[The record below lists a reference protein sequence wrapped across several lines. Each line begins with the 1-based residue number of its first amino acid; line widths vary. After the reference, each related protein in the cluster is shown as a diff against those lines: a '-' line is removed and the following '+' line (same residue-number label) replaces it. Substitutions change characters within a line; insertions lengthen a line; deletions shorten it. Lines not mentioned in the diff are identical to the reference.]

1 MDRLEM
7 KNIFL
12 QSIIG
17 IVSLALFTGCNQD
30 IIEHQFHVDSE
41 TNTEYVTE
49 TVNAQELT
57 QQFEDYLEQHG
68 FDTKLVLVTSSPD
81 KLTNSDPFDST
92 NAPLADVSISDISQ
106 ARLTEW
112 VADPDS
118 RLCIYTECEP
128 DGGLYEQLPIIMNH
142 MNKFYVALQSLG
154 DDWEEG
160 EGFQGKGTMHVLSSM
175 VEQNG
180 AYYIESVLTTK
191 YLYKRN

>member
-1 MDRLEM
+1 M
-7 KNIFL
+7 KKIFL
-12 QSIIG
+12 QPIIG
-17 IVSLALFTGCNQD
+17 IVSLALFTGCSRN

-81 KLTNSDPFDST
+81 KLINSDPFDST
-92 NAPLADVSISDISQ
+92 NAPLADVSISDVSQ

-118 RLCIYTECEP
+118 RLCIYTECER
-128 DGGLYEQLPIIMNH
+128 DSGLYEQLPIIMNH

-154 DDWEEG
+154 DGWSDGKAFEG
-160 EGFQGKGTMHVLSSM
+160 KEDMFFLSSM
-175 VEQNG
+175 VEKDG
-180 AYYIESVLTTK
+180 TYYIESLLTTR
-191 YLYKRN
+191 YVPD

>member
-1 MDRLEM
+1 MEM
-7 KNIFL
+7 KKIIL
-12 QSIIG
+12 QSVIG
-17 IVSLALFTGCNQD
+17 IASVALFTGCSRD
-30 IIEHQFHVDSE
+30 VIEHQFHVDSE

-57 QQFEDYLEQHG
+57 QQFEDYLEQHE
-68 FDTKLVLVTSSPD
+68 FDTKLVLGTSSPE
-81 KLTNSDPFDST
+81 KLST
-92 NAPLADVSISDISQ
+92 TSYGSPESLDDVSIRDVTPEK
-106 ARLTEW
+106 LNEW
-112 VADPDS
+112 VKNPDN

-175 VEQNG
+175 VEQDG
-180 AYYIESVLTTK
+180 TYYIESVLTTK
-191 YLYKRN
+191 YVYERN

>member
-1 MDRLEM
+1 MEM
-7 KNIFL
+7 KKIIL
-12 QSIIG
+12 QLVIG
-17 IVSLALFTGCNQD
+17 IASVALFTGCSRD

-49 TVNAQELT
+49 TVNAQELM
-57 QQFEDYLEQHG
+57 QRFEDYLKQHG
-68 FDTKLVLVTSSPD
+68 FDTKLVLGTNSPD
-81 KLTNSDPFDST
+81 KLTTTSGKPAEN
-92 NAPLADVSISDISQ
+92 PLDDVSIHDVSPEKLNQ
-106 ARLTEW
+106 WLT
-112 VADPDS
+112 DPDS
-118 RLCIYTECEP
+118 RLCIYTECER

-160 EGFQGKGTMHVLSSM
+160 EGFQGKRTMHVLSSM
-175 VEQNG
+175 VEQDG

>member
-1 MDRLEM
+1 ME
-7 KNIFL
+7 
-12 QSIIG
+12 Q
-17 IVSLALFTGCNQD
+17 
-30 IIEHQFHVDSE
+30 
-41 TNTEYVTE
+41 
-49 TVNAQELT
+49 
-57 QQFEDYLEQHG
+57 QHG
-68 FDTKLVLVTSSPD
+68 FDAKFMLGTNSPD
-81 KLTNSDPFDST
+81 KLHTLSYDSPE
-92 NAPLADVSISDISQ
+92 PLDDVSIRDISSEK
-106 ARLTEW
+106 LNEW
-112 VADPDS
+112 VETPDS